1 MLVHLMTCDRHT
13 HEVDEVVWGECTTLK
28 NLLEDIDEHDQ
39 VLPLPNVA
47 STDLTRIIDFYKERA
62 SVDQDS
68 QSIKVWEIEYV
79 TQFTPTEMCGLML
92 AANYLAAEKCL
103 AALARGVAAS
113 IQGKRPE
120 EIRVLLN
127 ITNDFTPEEEEAIK
141 KETAWA
147 FV

>member
-1 MLVHLMTCDRHT
+1 MLVQLMTHDRQT
-13 HEVDEVVWGECTTLK
+13 YEVGEEVWGECTTLK

-47 STDLTRIIDFYKERA
+47 SADLIRIIDFYKERVNA
-62 SVDQDS
+62 DQDTH
-68 QSIKVWEIEYV
+68 SIKVWEIDYV
-79 TQFTPTEMCGLML
+79 AQFTPVEMCGLMV

-113 IQGKRPE
+113 IQGKKPE
-120 EIRVLLN
+120 EIRLLLN
-127 ITNDFTPEEEEAIK
+127 ITNDFTPEEEETVK